1 MRYYCF
7 ILEDLIKLS
16 YLVDRITEVEQSQN
30 DAILEKDKVTKKIVI
45 VVMVVAIADMFV
57 VVVAAVVLM
66 SCKNVMLITF
76 SVLIVTFILVN
87 IISFSVNSQH

>member
-57 VVVAAVVLM
+57 AVVAAVVLM

>member
-1 MRYYCF
+1 LRYYCF